1 MENILE
7 IESAIR
13 FCEYKIK
20 EYSDKQSRML
30 KMGNRDKVSESE
42 EYKKENQNRLDWFKK
57 KYELERL
64 MEQKV
69 LSIEGITK

>member
-13 FCEYKIK
+13 FCDYKIK
-20 EYSDKQSRML
+20 EYADKQSRIL
-30 KMGNRDKVSESE
+30 SLGAKSGESE

-57 KYELERL
+57 KWELERL

-69 LSIEGITK
+69 LLIEGIKK